1 MEERPGSRKGI
12 ENHIIMDAE
21 QITLTIATG
30 VSILIFLPALPR
42 FVNLFSQLWS
52 SLFRTGTCIRIEDS
66 RKVQR
71 SRDIVFWTSVPGLM
85 TIVWHCGLYA
95 PEWLETLPPQFH
107 LPCVAGV
114 MLGYFLLCIT
124 LGHIVLQRRLRPKV
138 YEAATGCPKNFWI
151 LLAFTLFVATIPL
164 KSSGI
169 GNNVSVIV
177 MYCITGLLYFIFLI
191 RRFQIFAS
199 DSNYLT
205 AILYLCA
212 LEILPTALFVTS
224 ALIF

>member
-1 MEERPGSRKGI
+1 MEERPGSRKRI

-52 SLFRTGTCIRIEDS
+52 SMFRTGTCIRIEDS

-71 SRDIVFWTSVPGLM
+71 SRDIVFWASVPGLM

-95 PEWLETLPPQFH
+95 PEWLEALPPQFH

-124 LGHIVLQRRLRPKV
+124 LGHI
-138 YEAATGCPKNFWI
+138 
-151 LLAFTLFVATIPL
+151 VATIPL

>member
-1 MEERPGSRKGI
+1 
-12 ENHIIMDAE
+12 MDAE

-71 SRDIVFWTSVPGLM
+71 SRDIVFWASVPGLM

-95 PEWLETLPPQFH
+95 PKWLEALPPQFH

-114 MLGYFLLCIT
+114 MLGYFLLCIA
-124 LGHIVLQRRLRPKV
+124 LGHIVLQRRFRTKV
-138 YEAATGCPKNFWI
+138 YE
-151 LLAFTLFVATIPL
+151 
-164 KSSGI
+164 
-169 GNNVSVIV
+169 VSFPDL
-177 MYCITGLLYFIFLI
+177 G
-191 RRFQIFAS
+191 
-199 DSNYLT
+199 
-205 AILYLCA
+205 
-212 LEILPTALFVTS
+212 
-224 ALIF
+224 

>member
-1 MEERPGSRKGI
+1 
-12 ENHIIMDAE
+12 MDAE

-71 SRDIVFWTSVPGLM
+71 SRDIVFWASVPGLM

-95 PEWLETLPPQFH
+95 PEWLEAMPPQLH

-124 LGHIVLQRRLRPKV
+124 LGHIVLQRRLRTKV